1 MRESISVEALQ
12 KKILQVVED
21 KSLPKLIE
29 LYFSDDLKSRF
40 AGSLFDSLGD
50 NPTDCFTPSDLLS
63 LNLLDIRLQ
72 PEAVRRISS
81 GEFDESLQ
89 TVPSNVHIWEMDLE
103 IYDKA
108 NGLWKKLK
116 DVHQVDQTTISKL
129 LARKRPHLLPI
140 QDSIVVK
147 ALDLKGLN
155 WWMPLSEVMKEQK
168 LQMRLSELAEFAKN
182 SNNEEIQYT
191 PSLLRVLDVSIWML
205 HSNSRSAIKAR
216 KQA

>member
-12 KKILQVVED
+12 RKILRVVED
-21 KSLPKLIE
+21 KGLPKLIE
-29 LYFSDDLKSRF
+29 CYFSDDSKSRF
-40 AGSLFDSLGD
+40 AGSLFDTLED
-50 NPTDCFTPSDLLS
+50 NPSDCFTPSDLLS
-63 LNLLDIRLQ
+63 LNLLDIRIQ
-72 PEAVRRISS
+72 PETVRRICS
-81 GEFDESLQ
+81 GEFDKSLQ
-89 TVPSNVHIWEMDLE
+89 AVPSNVHIWEMNRE

-108 NGLWKKLK
+108 NGLWKELK
-116 DVHQVDQTTISKL
+116 DLHQVDQTTISKL

-147 ALDLKGLN
+147 VLGLKGLN

-168 LQMRLSELAEFAKN
+168 LQMRLNELAEFAKN
-182 SNNEEIQYT
+182 SNNEKIQYT